1 MIVGAYGRK
10 FNVKPS
16 EHEPSDC
23 IKDRNFNDLSSMFEV
38 QMGDEAYIEFLL
50 EHCDLDVD
58 DLLYC
63 CFEGDELK
71 GTDGVEFHSPPVFI
85 LRDRVKQ
92 TIVVL
97 IRGTQNLNDVI
108 VDVYGNSM
116 RWEEGAVH
124 EGMGMIARWVATD
137 NIIVSTIEDAL
148 INNVNYSL
156 TVVGHSLGASI
167 AALTTIYW
175 KNHKTFRKFERS
187 YKNGQFLQCF
197 AFAPAPM
204 LSRQIK
210 EKGLG
215 FVVSIVNEDDVV
227 PRLSKNGILDTI
239 QLVGVMMMVYV
250 QIIGNCK
257 EKSWFKRMKSS
268 ASEHAQSLFG
278 KNNTLLQLYLPGTVY
293 YLHPCMDHYEEYE
306 KTKRILGD
314 VGFGLIID
322 YQKELS
328 LVNRMKVLHDKV
340 EGIPGASIFVKGM
353 QFPGSIILS
362 PMVLIHHFVFNYEDI
377 LKNVYNAVKQE
388 E

>member
-23 IKDRNFNDLSSMFEV
+23 IKDRNFNDLSSLFEV

-148 INNVNYSL
+148 INNVNYSI

-167 AALTTIYW
+167 AALTAIYW

-227 PRLSKNGILDTI
+227 PRLNVQCIYDIMNVVESCVEEREEQTKEKEKEDVQVMLRHERLRKSLRVIDHSYKKDDNEHQSFKLKMKSIFGRKIQEITESFKNFENNLKNGKDKPNDETPI
-239 QLVGVMMMVYV
+239 
-250 QIIGNCK
+250 
-257 EKSWFKRMKSS
+257 
-268 ASEHAQSLFG
+268 FG
-278 KNNTLLQLYLPGTVY
+278 DFVLPGTIY
-293 YLHPCMDHYEEYE
+293 LLHPYIANGDSYVKYEE
-306 KTKRILGD
+306 
-314 VGFGLIID
+314 
-322 YQKELS
+322 
-328 LVNRMKVLHDKV
+328 MKSQITSVRLDLLPH
-340 EGIPGASIFVKGM
+340 S
-353 QFPGSIILS
+353 
-362 PMVLIHHFVFNYEDI
+362 
-377 LKNVYNAVKQE
+377 
-388 E
+388 